1 MEYYIKESKKN
12 VWWLCLVFHRGKR
25 SIESGGHA
33 TWKLIF
39 ICDFAS
45 QSCKGCSS
53 SQKGYGSVHPNFN
66 GEQKMMFYLCSLM
79 T

>member
-33 TWKLIF
+33 TWKLILF
-39 ICDFAS
+39 VILQAKVVKVVAVVKKATVLS
-45 QSCKGCSS
+45 T
-53 SQKGYGSVHPNFN
+53 PI
-66 GEQKMMFYLCSLM
+66 LM
-79 T
+79 ESKR